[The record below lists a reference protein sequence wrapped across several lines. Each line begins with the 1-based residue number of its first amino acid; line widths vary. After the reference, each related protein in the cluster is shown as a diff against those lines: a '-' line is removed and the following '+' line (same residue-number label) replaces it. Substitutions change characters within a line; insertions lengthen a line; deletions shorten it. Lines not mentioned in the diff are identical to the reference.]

1 MTANTTI
8 KLMKVIST
16 ICLALLPLLLLI
28 SGLGFAFLIGLLA
41 SFLVYALIDN
51 DLVVAIYTG
60 YLIAIMFFGI
70 VLYL

>member
-8 KLMKVIST
+8 KLMKVLST
-16 ICLALLPLLLLI
+16 VCLALLPLLLLI
-28 SGLGFAFLIGLLA
+28 SGLGFAFLLSLLA
-41 SFLVYALIDN
+41 SFLVYTLIDN

>member
-8 KLMKVIST
+8 KLMKVLST
-16 ICLALLPLLLLI
+16 VCLVLLPMLLLI

-41 SFLVYALIDN
+41 SFLVYTLVDN

>member
-8 KLMKVIST
+8 KLMKVLST
-16 ICLALLPLLLLI
+16 VCLALLPALLLI

-41 SFLVYALIDN
+41 SFLVYTLIDN

>member
-1 MTANTTI
+1 MTAITTT
-8 KLMKVIST
+8 KLMKILST
-16 ICLALLPLLLLI
+16 VCLALLPALLLI
-28 SGLGFAFLIGLLA
+28 SGLGFTFLIGLLA